1 MADMDLLYTAP
12 FFYYYEAMADEQT
25 EEITY
30 LRCPNCGE
38 YYERSHA
45 VLQSYCSEECAQ
57 KYSRCNT
64 CGSYFN
70 KASSEYEHFCSA
82 ECREAF
88 YTPAI
93 PAEYIHMHTHEE
105 EESLL

>member
-1 MADMDLLYTAP
+1 MDLLYTASL
-12 FFYYYEAMADEQT
+12 FYYYKAMNGEHTD
-25 EEITY
+25 EITY

-38 YYERSHA
+38 NFERSQA
-45 VLQSYCSEECAQ
+45 VQQYYCSYACAQ

-64 CGSYFN
+64 CGGYFN
-70 KASSEYEHFCSA
+70 KSTSEYEHFCSA
-82 ECREAF
+82 ECREAY

-105 EESLL
+105 EESQL